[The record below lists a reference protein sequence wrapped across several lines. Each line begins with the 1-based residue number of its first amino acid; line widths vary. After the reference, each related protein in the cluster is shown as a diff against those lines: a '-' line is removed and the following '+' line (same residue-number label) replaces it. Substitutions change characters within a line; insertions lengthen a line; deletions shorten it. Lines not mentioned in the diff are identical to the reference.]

1 MQYAAAVVRSES
13 PQPDIRAAMMVA
25 SPRLIVSPGASR
37 SPSPLRAGEATR
49 WLHAQPASPMA
60 VSSKQ
65 GCISADGPLLAAVRI
80 LGPSTSSSTPSMAT
94 SSVVRQASSCS
105 SALSAAAPC
114 ATASVDSAARR
125 QRPGGP
131 EPLWHARRASPL
143 KAPPVAAHVA
153 DVVKGHAAQSVAV
166 VALLRATRLQALS
179 SWARWRDAASRRG
192 SQVLDEPASA
202 AQLASYQLHRTRCDQ
217 VYSVLDTVAAAEQR
231 KIASLK
237 RNLNVLLGLRHLHS
251 WHVLQDFKSLKL
263 ALRKISDNARSARLG
278 TSSPEALATSS
289 SREAL
294 QESLAGVSQSS
305 KDAWRGMRTPRRV
318 ADSPVITV
326 DCESNRTGII
336 GEYHYKWHGSLR
348 VPSRGLTS
356 TSAP

>member
-1 MQYAAAVVRSES
+1 MAPLAQDAIGLDSV
-13 PQPDIRAAMMVA
+13 RAAPSLVMCVVLPMLECPPTPDNGSSGLSLA
-25 SPRLIVSPGASR
+25 FILPWIALRRRLPLAEVREARYPAHGAGSR
-37 SPSPLRAGEATR
+37 
-49 WLHAQPASPMA
+49 
-60 VSSKQ
+60 K
-65 GCISADGPLLAAVRI
+65 
-80 LGPSTSSSTPSMAT
+80 
-94 SSVVRQASSCS
+94 
-105 SALSAAAPC
+105 
-114 ATASVDSAARR
+114 
-125 QRPGGP
+125 
-131 EPLWHARRASPL
+131 
-143 KAPPVAAHVA
+143 
-153 DVVKGHAAQSVAV
+153 
-166 VALLRATRLQALS
+166 ALS